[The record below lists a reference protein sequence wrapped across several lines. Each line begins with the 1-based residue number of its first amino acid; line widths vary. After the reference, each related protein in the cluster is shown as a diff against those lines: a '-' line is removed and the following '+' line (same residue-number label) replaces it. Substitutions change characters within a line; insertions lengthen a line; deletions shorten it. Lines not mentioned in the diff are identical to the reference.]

1 MPVRDLVLLFM
12 IFAVTLGCGGNESA
26 FRKAT
31 SPATG
36 TVTVDGLPPGTGV
49 QIQCHPMAAADTD
62 HPSVS
67 ATETDPAGKFAIST
81 YESGDGLPAGEYT
94 LTFTWQEFNVMS
106 RSYSGEDQLNGRYS
120 DPQTSTIKL
129 TVKEGEATVT
139 ICSLGRAA
147 LTICSEQMS
156 GSVL

>member
-1 MPVRDLVLLFM
+1 MPVRGVFLLLM
-12 IFAVTLGCGGNESA
+12 IFTVTLGCGGSEQA
-26 FRKAT
+26 FRKPT

-36 TVTVDGLPPGTGV
+36 TVTVDGLPPGTAI
-49 QIQCHPMAAADTD
+49 QIQCHPIGAVDTE

-106 RSYSGEDQLNGRYS
+106 RAYSGEDKLNGRYQ
-120 DPQTSTIKL
+120 DPQTSPIKL
-129 TVKEGEATVT
+129 TVKEGEATDMGIV
-139 ICSLGRAA
+139 A
-147 LTICSEQMS
+147 LTTM
-156 GSVL
+156 